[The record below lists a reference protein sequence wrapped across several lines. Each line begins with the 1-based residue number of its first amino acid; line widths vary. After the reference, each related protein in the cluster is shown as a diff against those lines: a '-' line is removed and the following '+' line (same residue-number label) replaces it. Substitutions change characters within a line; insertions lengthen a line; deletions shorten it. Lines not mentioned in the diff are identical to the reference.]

1 MKNMRKLFAL
11 TLVALLALGLSFAV
25 VGCGQKTEEETT
37 STPPAGETMS
47 PDTSMMM
54 DTTMADTTM
63 SH

>member
-1 MKNMRKLFAL
+1 MRKLFAL

-25 VGCGQKTEEETT
+25 VGCGQKTEEEVTT
-37 STPPAGETMS
+37 PPPAGETMP

>member
-1 MKNMRKLFAL
+1 MNNMRKLFAL
-11 TLVALLALGLSFAV
+11 TMVALLALGLSFAV

-37 STPPAGETMS
+37 STPPTETMS

>member
-1 MKNMRKLFAL
+1 M
-11 TLVALLALGLSFAV
+11 VALLALGLSFAV

-37 STPPAGETMS
+37 STPPTETMS